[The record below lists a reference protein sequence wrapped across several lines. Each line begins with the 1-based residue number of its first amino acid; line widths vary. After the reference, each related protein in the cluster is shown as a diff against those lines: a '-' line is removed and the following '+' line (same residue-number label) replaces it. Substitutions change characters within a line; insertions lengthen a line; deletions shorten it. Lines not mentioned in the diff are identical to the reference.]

1 MSIHDLVE
9 KMRADFEI
17 LPAVNALTG
26 CYTTSKA
33 GTKAAAFKT
42 ANTCGYEHL
51 CLFGKHELTNEMI
64 YNAAQFLL
72 RYISNWKARFIRR
85 FEICRLTQ
93 KALRIWFREV
103 LSDKQ
108 CNKITH
114 TTCLFVISFMASW
127 TFYWRYFDR
136 SSSIWIQFNWRGWLT
151 NHHVQS
157 IFHHPVTA

>member
-1 MSIHDLVE
+1 
-9 KMRADFEI
+9 MRADFEI

-72 RYISNWKARFIRR
+72 RYISN
-85 FEICRLTQ
+85 
-93 KALRIWFREV
+93 
-103 LSDKQ
+103 
-108 CNKITH
+108 
-114 TTCLFVISFMASW
+114 
-127 TFYWRYFDR
+127 
-136 SSSIWIQFNWRGWLT
+136 
-151 NHHVQS
+151 
-157 IFHHPVTA
+157 

>member
-9 KMRADFEI
+9 KNECWYWNLASSLRF
-17 LPAVNALTG
+17 N
-26 CYTTSKA
+26 
-33 GTKAAAFKT
+33 TKAAALKT
-42 ANTCGYEHL
+42 ANACGYKHL
-51 CLFGKHELTNEMI
+51 CFFGKHELTNEMI

-127 TFYWRYFDR
+127 TFYWR

-151 NHHVQS
+151 NHHVQL